1 MGNTSKFV
9 RDAERQY
16 CAYAPVDPFS
26 GSRNCM
32 HPLIFNIDVASSGM
46 AGAMKVC

>member
-1 MGNTSKFV
+1 MRNTSRFV

-32 HPLIFNIDVASSGM
+32 HPLNSNIDGANLGM
-46 AGAMKVC
+46 AGAMNVC